1 MTLLVN
7 EIFYSIQGESLWS
20 GLPCVFVRLSGCN
33 LRCRYCDTRYA
44 YEPGDPMT
52 LNDILA
58 RVSAFQ
64 CPRITLTGGEPLYQE
79 ETPGLVSLLLDH
91 DFAVSMET
99 NGSFDIGPLDPRC
112 VKVMDIKCPSSGMQ
126 NHNCMENIQRL
137 GPNDQI
143 KFVIAD
149 QADFEFATSLAKRFF
164 SRIEDERMI
173 FSPVYGI
180 MPPERLA
187 GWMLES
193 RSHARLQIQLH
204 KLLWPDKTRGV

>member
-64 CPRITLTGGEPLYQE
+64 CPRVTLTGGEPLYQE

-126 NHNCMENIQRL
+126 NHNCMENVQRL

-164 SRIEDERMI
+164 SRIEDECMI